1 MKRLAV
7 FCGSNMG
14 VRPDYALAAMH
25 LARICA
31 TRGIGIVYGGSRVGL
46 MRVLADTVL
55 AAGGKIT
62 GVIPHFLIER
72 EGANERVSDLR
83 IVRSMHERKALMA
96 QLADGFLALPGGLG
110 TLEEFFE
117 ILTWAQLG
125 MHDKPCGLL
134 NVAGYYDDLLKFINY
149 AVAQKF
155 IKSSDRNI
163 IIVRS
168 DPESIIGEMQRRAAF
183 AAEKPSATSLAAR
196 S

>member
-1 MKRLAV
+1 MKSLAV

-31 TRGIGIVYGGSRVGL
+31 RRGIRIVYGGSSVGL
-46 MRVLADTVL
+46 MRVLADAVV

-62 GVIPHFLIER
+62 GVIPQFLIER
-72 EGANERVSDLR
+72 EGANEHVTDLR

-134 NVAGYYDDLLKFINY
+134 NVAGYYDDLLKFLNH
-149 AVAQKF
+149 AVGQKF
-155 IKSSDRNI
+155 VKASHRNI
-163 IIVRS
+163 IIVRP
-168 DPESIIGEMQRRAAF
+168 DPETIIAEMQRRSTF
-183 AAEKPSATSLAAR
+183 AAEKPPVTSLAAR